1 MVNVVVDN
9 SPRDHKSKKNTKK
22 KGLVFVH
29 TGDGKGKST
38 AAFGMALRMMGHGK
52 RVAIVQF
59 IKGDWKTGESNFFK
73 NCKDQC
79 ELSSMGDG
87 FTWDTQNL
95 EQDIKTAQKTWK
107 KCRDVLRDKSLD
119 LVIFDEINCV
129 LKYNFLSVEE
139 VASELQKKPEKKHV
153 VLTGRNAPQEIM
165 DLADLVSEMKCV
177 KHPYES
183 GIKAQIGID
192 F

>member
-1 MVNVVVDN
+1 MNASIDN
-9 SPRDHKSKKNTKK
+9 SPRSHKPNKNSEK
-22 KGLVFVH
+22 KGLILVH

-73 NCKDQC
+73 NYKDQC
-79 ELSSMGDG
+79 ELYSMGDG

-95 EQDIKTAQKTWK
+95 KQDIKTAQNTWR
-107 KCRDVLRDKSLD
+107 KCCAVLHEDSFD
-119 LVIFDEINCV
+119 LVVFDEINCV
-129 LKYNFLSVEE
+129 LNYNFLPVDE
-139 VASELQKKPEKKHV
+139 VVSELQKKPEKKHV
-153 VLTGRNAPQEIM
+153 VLTGRNAPQKIM
-165 DLADLVSEMKCV
+165 DLANLVSEMKCV